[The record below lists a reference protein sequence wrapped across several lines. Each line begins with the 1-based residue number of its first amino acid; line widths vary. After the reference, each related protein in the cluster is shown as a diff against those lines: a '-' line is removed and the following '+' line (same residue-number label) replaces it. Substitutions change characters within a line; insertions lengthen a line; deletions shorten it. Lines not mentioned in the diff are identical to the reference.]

1 MEQMEKIGK
10 PEHMADM
17 YVDIR
22 KMLKKL
28 KKPTYE
34 KNFQEFR
41 EKNGYYFQQMTAYV
55 DQAED
60 KKQAGYEI
68 GRQLTKEVREAF
80 ALKKGRAGGRIN
92 SGTQADLNL
101 YTIFYV
107 FPTLLMTES
116 KDAGMIAD
124 CICQEWAKEF
134 KGNNIRYTDYD
145 TLYQSFR
152 NKIFGIF

>member
-1 MEQMEKIGK
+1 MEQIDKAGM

-17 YVDIR
+17 YDNML

-34 KNFQEFR
+34 KNSQDFR
-41 EKNGYYFQQMTAYV
+41 ERNGHYFQQMTAYV
-55 DQAED
+55 AQAED
-60 KKQAGYEI
+60 KKEAGYEI
-68 GRQLTKEVREAF
+68 GRQLAREVRAAF
-80 ALKKGRAGGRIN
+80 ASPRGKIN
-92 SGTQADLNL
+92 SGTQANLNL

-116 KDAGMIAD
+116 EDAGMIAD
-124 CICQEWAKEF
+124 CICQEWAREF

>member
-1 MEQMEKIGK
+1 MEQIARAEK
-10 PEHMADM
+10 PEHMAKM
-17 YVDIR
+17 YDNML

-34 KNFQEFR
+34 KNSQEFR
-41 EKNGYYFQQMTAYV
+41 ERYGHFFQQMTTYV
-55 DQAED
+55 GQAED
-60 KKQAGYEI
+60 KKKAGYEI
-68 GRQLTKEVREAF
+68 GRQLAREVREAF
-80 ALKKGRAGGRIN
+80 ASPRGRMN
-92 SGTQADLNL
+92 SGTQANLNL

-116 KDAGMIAD
+116 EDAIMIAD